1 MYRGLHTA
9 IKMTLVALIAG
20 LISLWLNLGYWLTGS
35 VLALLSI
42 QSTKKDSL
50 MIGFKR
56 IIDALY
62 ALLLATLFF
71 VLFGYHFLVFVVI
84 VFIFS
89 FTSWLFKIVEGVVPA
104 LVIVTHL
111 LIFGQFSWL
120 FLLEET
126 LLVILSIGIA
136 VVFNTFYPVPVEK
149 GLQKDIHLI
158 DQSLQNH
165 LMSLADLIKEPKQFE
180 ANNIEMTKFDDQLKE
195 MFVSIE
201 LAIKDR
207 LFQRDTSVLAYM
219 YLRNT
224 QSNFLKSIFHHASTI
239 HTYHPHAEEI
249 ADLMMVIAN
258 DVGLYQ
264 ESEKNLS
271 IINALL
277 TRYRQSDL
285 PQSREEFE
293 TRATLYQIL
302 IELEAFVM
310 LKHQFHERNPHF

>member
-1 MYRGLHTA
+1 MHRGLHTA

-20 LISLWLNLGYWLTGS
+20 LIGLWLNLGYWLTGS

-42 QSTKKDSL
+42 QTTKKDSL

-71 VLFGYHFLVFVVI
+71 VLLGYHFWVFVII
-84 VFIFS
+84 VFVFS
-89 FTSWLFKIVEGVVPA
+89 FTSWLFKITEGVVPA

-111 LIFGQFSWL
+111 LILGQFSWT

-136 VVFNTFYPVPVEK
+136 IIFNTFYPVPVEK
-149 GLQKDIHLI
+149 GLQKDILLI
-158 DQSLQNH
+158 DQSLQKH
-165 LMSLADLIKEPKQFE
+165 LIMLANQIKDPKAIPVGKTESNQL
-180 ANNIEMTKFDDQLKE
+180 DDQLKK

-201 LAIKDR
+201 LAMKDR
-207 LFQRDTSVLAYM
+207 LFQRDTSILAYM

-224 QSNFLKSIFHHASTI
+224 QMNFLKSIDHHASTI

-249 ADLMMVIAN
+249 ASLMMVIAN
-258 DVGLYQ
+258 DIGQYQ
-264 ESEKNLS
+264 ESKKNLS
-271 IINALL
+271 VINALL